1 MKAEGF
7 LWVSSRGSIFLEGQK
22 DSDYPKLEVLRR
34 EVSDVPVCRPETV
47 LAYIWSGQIARS
59 GENTWSGVPGEGK
72 IARAGGNRRNGK
84 CPVLLAAQKDRILEI
99 VIEHMD
105 RYCRGDGGDEL

>member
-1 MKAEGF
+1 M
-7 LWVSSRGSIFLEGQK
+7 
-22 DSDYPKLEVLRR
+22 
-34 EVSDVPVCRPETV
+34 CRPETV

-59 GENTWSGVPGEGK
+59 GENTWSGEIAWSGEDCPG
-72 IARAGGNRRNGK
+72 RGNRRNGK
-84 CPVLLAAQKDRILEI
+84 CPVLTAAQKDRILEI

>member
-1 MKAEGF
+1 M
-7 LWVSSRGSIFLEGQK
+7 
-22 DSDYPKLEVLRR
+22 
-34 EVSDVPVCRPETV
+34 CRPETV

-59 GENTWSGVPGEGK
+59 GENPWSGEDCLG
-72 IARAGGNRRNGK
+72 RGNRRNGK
-84 CPVLLAAQKDRILEI
+84 CPVLTAAQKDCILEI